1 MQCSAKTVGF
11 MEKQPNI
18 NILKLVYYQKTSLK
32 LGIYIINKSWWPYW
46 KIMTKNIFSEV
57 FLQYSKR
64 KEDPHLIFVY
74 FLQFPIYEQWKHYL
88 EHPVQ
93 SITYFTLPA
102 NPLCYFFRHAEVMKK
117 IIQTVVEG
125 GGELGVHLYL
135 IIFLKFV
142 QSVIPT
148 IDYDHTKNFTM

>member
-1 MQCSAKTVGF
+1 

-18 NILKLVYYQKTSLK
+18 NVLKLVYYQKASLK
-32 LGIYIINKSWWPYW
+32 LGIFIINKSWWSYW
-46 KIMTKNIFSEV
+46 KIMTVKIFLVKLFYNTQNERKTPINICV
-57 FLQYSKR
+57 FLAVSDLRIVKTLSGTPCTVYYIFYST
-64 KEDPHLIFVY
+64 I
-74 FLQFPIYEQWKHYL
+74 
-88 EHPVQ
+88 
-93 SITYFTLPA
+93 SLPA
-102 NPLCYFFRHAEVMKK
+102 NHLCYFFRHAEVMKK

>member
-1 MQCSAKTVGF
+1 MCISCSFRFTS
-11 MEKQPNI
+11 METLSGTPCT
-18 NILKLVYYQKTSLK
+18 VYY
-32 LGIYIINKSWWPYW
+32 
-46 KIMTKNIFSEV
+46 IF
-57 FLQYSKR
+57 YST
-64 KEDPHLIFVY
+64 I
-74 FLQFPIYEQWKHYL
+74 
-88 EHPVQ
+88 
-93 SITYFTLPA
+93 SLPA

-148 IDYDHTKNFTM
+148 IDYDHTKNFTMWSLPRTFYIPLGSCALHEFHLFLVIWMYLSNLYLLLDFISFIKV